1 MLREWRHNGKDCGL
15 DGDACRPFDDAAF
28 AFRCPAGCQD
38 SMLLEPYTV
47 GDQEI
52 NYRSLLVGGTSPDGG
67 DIGIYRGDS
76 FVCGAALHAGVIDNV
91 AGGCGV
97 LRRTGEKSNFGSL
110 DQNGLSSIS
119 FDSYFP
125 SSFTVEREA
134 VPCRDPRWLLFTV
147 SVFFTAVL
155 SLFTTSPAVLYASV
169 YVITYFQVALVSD
182 PPYSS
187 DYLEVVSIGMG
198 RFLPA
203 AFVGCAI
210 YYFCVRDTLR
220 DLTAQWEK
228 TILWLGPLWVGA
240 LNTDTFDRLP
250 LSRLTPHDIQQQP
263 GAIPVLIIIVTI
275 IVLAVGSQA
284 WAIWSAGK
292 LPRYLLIYG
301 AMASTLLVM
310 LALPQLN
317 LRIHHYILALLF
329 LPGTGLQTRPC
340 LIYQGLLVGLF
351 INGIARWGF
360 DSILQT
366 PAALLGDAQLGS
378 VLPNVAMPIIHGGNI
393 TFSFSSLPADVAG
406 IGVLVNDVLR
416 FRAFRD
422 HPSGNT
428 DGSSAGAPSFNWSRL
443 HAGAREYFRFAYMQT
458 SAMGGTSYED
468 FTKAGIWQPDGTW
481 VHMAP
486 GSSR

>member
-1 MLREWRHNGKDCGL
+1 MGN
-15 DGDACRPFDDAAF
+15 
-28 AFRCPAGCQD
+28 
-38 SMLLEPYTV
+38 
-47 GDQEI
+47 QEI
-52 NYRSLLVGGTSPDGG
+52 NYKSLVVGGTSPGG
-67 DIGIYRGDS
+67 SDSGIYRGDS
-76 FVCGAALHAGVIDNV
+76 FICVAALHAGVIDNA

-110 DQNGLSSIS
+110 DQHGISSIP

-125 SSFTVEREA
+125 SSYTFEREA
-134 VPCRDPRWLLFTV
+134 TPTCRDPRWLLLAV

-155 SLFTTSPAVLYASV
+155 SLFTTSPALFYTSV
-169 YVITYFQVALVSD
+169 FAITYFQVALVSD

-187 DYLEVVSIGMG
+187 DYIEVVSIGMG

-203 AFVGCAI
+203 AFVGWAI
-210 YYFCVRDTLR
+210 YYFRARTTLR

-228 TILWLGPLWVGA
+228 TILWLGPFWVGA

-250 LSRLTPHDIQQQP
+250 ISRLTPHDIQQQP
-263 GAIPVLIIIVTI
+263 GAIPVLIILVTI
-275 IVLAVGSQA
+275 MVLAVGFQA
-284 WAIWSAGK
+284 WAIWAAGK

-301 AMASTLLVM
+301 VMASALLVM
-310 LALPQLN
+310 VALPLLN

-329 LPGTGLQTRPC
+329 LPGTALQTRPS

-378 VLPNVAMPIIHGGNI
+378 LLPNVSIPTIHGGNI
-393 TFSFSSLPADVAG
+393 TFSFPILPADVAG
-406 IGVLVNDVLR
+406 IGILVNDVLR
-416 FRAFRD
+416 FHAYRNDSRED
-422 HPSGNT
+422 
-428 DGSSAGAPSFNWSRL
+428 SSAGALSFDWSRR
-443 HAGAREYFRFAYMQT
+443 HEGEREYFRFAYMKT
-458 SAMGGTSYED
+458 SALGGTSYED
-468 FTKAGIWQPDGTW
+468 FTKAALWQPDGTW

-486 GSSR
+486 GPSR